1 MTVRIYVKVR
11 KKILGDPRVTTPF
24 LRNVG
29 TDITTIDRIVSEHRM
44 EVIQGTHKG
53 ARYAVFLGK
62 EVVGTV
68 NMAYDPAVK
77 RASIGYAIAPRYQ
90 GRGLA
95 TEAAELLI
103 RAILDNFEIVDI
115 RALIDGKNLASL
127 AVIMK
132 LGFSSEA
139 ETAEKYPGYFY
150 YYLYPQNFP
159 LK

>member
-1 MTVRIYVKVR
+1 MRTVIFALLLAVAVSPCLADTTDDCIVRLGRSVGRLRQSQRIRLGSITNRYDAEKL

-90 GRGLA
+90 GRGP
-95 TEAAELLI
+95 
-103 RAILDNFEIVDI
+103 DFDI
-115 RALIDGKNLASL
+115 FDCVRQRK
-127 AVIMK
+127 V
-132 LGFSSEA
+132 
-139 ETAEKYPGYFY
+139 
-150 YYLYPQNFP
+150 
-159 LK
+159 